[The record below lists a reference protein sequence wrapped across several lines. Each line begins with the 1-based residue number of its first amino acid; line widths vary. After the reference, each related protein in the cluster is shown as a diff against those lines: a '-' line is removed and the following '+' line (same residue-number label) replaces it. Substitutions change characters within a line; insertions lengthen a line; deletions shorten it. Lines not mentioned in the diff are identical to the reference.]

1 MKGYKIQ
8 ITIYPRYYYGDV
20 IDGDY
25 SGIIWST
32 IEEAEKELHQAE
44 KEVDN
49 AWIIET
55 ERG

>member
-1 MKGYKIQ
+1 MKGYKVQ
-8 ITIYPRYYYGDV
+8 ITIYPRYYHGEV

-25 SGIIWST
+25 SGIIWET
-32 IEEAEKELHQAE
+32 EADAEKELKQAE

-55 ERG
+55 ERR